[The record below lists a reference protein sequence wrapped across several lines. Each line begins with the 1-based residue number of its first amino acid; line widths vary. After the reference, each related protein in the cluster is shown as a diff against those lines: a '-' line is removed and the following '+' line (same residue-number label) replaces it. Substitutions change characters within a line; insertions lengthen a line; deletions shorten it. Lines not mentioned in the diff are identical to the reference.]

1 MINQASLD
9 TVAAGRL
16 DQHFIRPNY
25 DTYGFAQIPNTV
37 HSLLTGAPYVGVPFG
52 QRQDL
57 VDQYDAV
64 ILLFV
69 DSFGWRFFEQYAD
82 RAPFLQRIVRNGL
95 ATKLTSQFPSTT
107 AVHVPT
113 IHSGLPLS
121 QHGVCEW
128 FHYEP
133 QLDAL
138 IAPLLFSFAGDD
150 KRDTLVPT
158 GISPTE
164 LFPNPSFYQRLADA
178 GVPSFV
184 LHNSKIAHSSFSK
197 WATRAATIV
206 PYSTLPSAFT
216 TLAQLV
222 GRATQP
228 TYYFL
233 YWEAID
239 STCHQFGPDS
249 PQAQAE
255 IELFLLAMEHILHP
269 QLARQPGRTLLL
281 LTADHGHTAVDPTT
295 TVYLNHT
302 LPEITRFLKTSRAGK
317 LLVPTGSPRDMFLHI
332 AEGQVEATHALLSQ
346 HLAGKADVR
355 RVDDLLAQ
363 GFFGPLP
370 ASDQLLGRIGDLVI
384 LPYLGETVWWY
395 EKDRFDLHHLGMH
408 GGLSPHEMET
418 LLLALPY
425 G

>member
-1 MINQASLD
+1 MINQTSLD

-25 DTYGFAQIPNTV
+25 DSYGFAQIPNTV
-37 HSLLTGAPYVGVPFG
+37 HSLLTGGPYRGVPFD
-52 QRQDL
+52 QRHDL
-57 VDQYDAV
+57 ITQYDAV

-82 RAPFLQRIVRNGL
+82 RAPFLQRVVRDGL
-95 ATKLTSQFPSTT
+95 ASKLTSQFPSTT
-107 AVHVPT
+107 AVHVTT

-133 QLDAL
+133 QLDAI
-138 IAPLLFSFAGDD
+138 IAPLLFSFAGD
-150 KRDTLVPT
+150 KERDTLLPT
-158 GISPTE
+158 GIAPAN
-164 LFPNPSFYQRLADA
+164 LFPEPSIYGRLAEA

-184 LHNSKIAHSSFSK
+184 LHNSKIAHSPFSK
-197 WATRAATIV
+197 WATRDATIV

-222 GRATQP
+222 GRNKGPA
-228 TYYFL
+228 YYFL

-249 PQAQAE
+249 PQVQAE

-281 LTADHGHTAVDPTT
+281 VTADHGHAAVDPAT

-302 LPEITRFLKTSRAGK
+302 LPEITSYLKRSRAGK
-317 LLVPTGSPRDMFLHI
+317 LLVPAGSPRDMFLHI
-332 AEGQVEATHALLSQ
+332 VPGQIDAAHALLSQ
-346 HLAGKADVR
+346 HLAGRADVW
-355 RVDDLLAQ
+355 RVADMLAQ

-370 ASDQLLGRIGDLVI
+370 ASDALLGRIGDLVI
-384 LPYLGETVWWY
+384 LPYAGETVWWY
-395 EKDRFDLHHLGMH
+395 EKDRFDLHYLGMH
-408 GGLSPHEMET
+408 GGLSPDEMET